1 MKIIK
6 EMIGLGIFVVLTIFS
21 VYFLDRLFIPK
32 WLTNEDNS
40 HSYITR
46 GFYAEKENSL
56 DIIFMGN
63 SDTYR
68 GISPMILWQDY
79 KITSYNYVS
88 SGQRMWTGYYMLE
101 EALKTQKPKVI
112 FFNVDG
118 LFFDDHSSMSNYQKV
133 FDNMK
138 FSKNKLKAIN
148 DSVFEFSNSKKLA
161 LIFPIISYHSRYNEL
176 RKEDFQFALSD
187 YYNVNKG
194 LDMTTK
200 KVSYGNEYVYD
211 SDDRIPLDNKVLKYL
226 NKMVDKCDDENIVLE
241 FFWIPSPDSWT
252 REKSNTISDYAK
264 EHDISYI
271 DLNLN
276 YEDFDLDFE
285 VDTSDGGD
293 HLNVYGAEK
302 VALFMGN
309 YISDKYTFEEHSD
322 DIISKW
328 DDDLE
333 KYYEN
338 KKDLENSEY

>member
-6 EMIGLGIFVVLTIFS
+6 EIIGLSIFVVLTIFS
-21 VYFLDRLFIPK
+21 LYLLDRLFIPK

-68 GISPMILWQDY
+68 GISPMILWENY
-79 KITSYNYVS
+79 NITSYNYVS

-112 FFNVDG
+112 FFNVDA
-118 LFFDDHSSMSNYQKV
+118 LYSDNHSYMANYQKV

-148 DSVFEFSNSKKLA
+148 DPAFEFSYGKKIA
-161 LIFPIISYHSRYNEL
+161 LIFPIISYHSRYSEL
-176 RKEDFQFALSD
+176 NKEDFQFALSD

-200 KVSYGNEYVYD
+200 KVSYENEYVYD
-211 SDDRIPLDNKVLKYL
+211 SDNRMPMSNKVLKYL
-226 NKMVDKCDDENIVLE
+226 NKMVDKCNEENIILE
-241 FFWIPSPDSWT
+241 FFWIPSPDSWA

-264 EHDISYI
+264 EHNISFT

-276 YEDFDLDFE
+276 YKDFDLDFE

-309 YISDKYTFEEHSD
+309 YINNKYTFKKHSD
-322 DIISKW
+322 DIINKW
-328 DDDLE
+328 NDDLE

-338 KKDLENSEY
+338 KKELESSEH